1 MNKRPLLEELASS
14 LNCSKYP
21 ERWNALYDGVMDD
34 YEKNGC
40 IYATPEYYENLN
52 QKYDMFPRFLDDFK
66 NAAVE
71 LSKNDYLCRFL
82 ALLCESMKNR
92 EKFNTE
98 FSDID
103 MPKTADGSYRI
114 EFEMLTGLAA
124 VSLADYTYSLV
135 DRRNLP
141 ENQRLY
147 AMRVFEGMVNTYK
160 MRNEGRA
167 GAMSFTWYQLAVDA
181 KLYETTRLQ
190 IEVDGKFTSK
200 AVVFEN
206 EDGKTIALACG
217 CTVHRSG
224 NILGSAG
231 YTDDE
236 GSFDAAIEETDTAYV
251 GHAYGRYGRVSSQKS
266 VLDKKSWR
274 KIIEP
279 GDAVVGLHIP
289 PGGGMTDELIS
300 RSFDETKEFMAK
312 YFPDFDYKAFVCG
325 SWLMDDQLRDIL
337 GEDKNISKFCARF
350 DKIGIKSGG
359 RGVFSFVYLLP
370 HTSEVDYNAL
380 PENTT
385 LERLLKKHYLDG
397 KAIYECYGY
406 IPKNRI

>member
-1 MNKRPLLEELASS
+1 MKRMSLEALASS
-14 LNCSKYP
+14 VNCSKYP
-21 ERWNALYDGVMDD
+21 ERWNALYDGVMDNYD
-34 YEKNGC
+34 KNGC
-40 IYATPEYYENLN
+40 IYATSEYYENLN
-52 QKYDMFPRFLDDFK
+52 QKYDMFPNFLDDFK

-71 LSKNDYLCRFL
+71 LSKNDSLCRFF

-92 EKFNTE
+92 EKFNAE
-98 FSDID
+98 YSDID

-124 VSLADYTYSLV
+124 VSLADYTYSLLEA
-135 DRRNLP
+135 RNMP

-147 AMRVFEGMVNTYK
+147 AMRVFENMVKTYK

-190 IEVDGKFTSK
+190 IEVDGRFTSK
-200 AVVFEN
+200 AIVFEN

-217 CTVHRSG
+217 CAVHRSG

-231 YTDDE
+231 YTDGE
-236 GSFDAAIEETDTAYV
+236 GSFDATIEETDTAYV
-251 GHAYGRYGRVSSQKS
+251 GHAYGRYGRVSSQKC
-266 VLDKKSWR
+266 VLDKKSWK

-279 GDAVVGLHIP
+279 GDAVVGIHIP

-300 RSFDETKEFMAK
+300 RSFEETKELMAK

-350 DKIGIKSGG
+350 DKIGRKSSG
-359 RGVFSFVYLLP
+359 RSVFSFVYLLP
-370 HTSEVDYNAL
+370 HVTDVDYNAL

-406 IPKNRI
+406 IPRNRI